1 MPELTRNRAILILV
15 CGVLALAGGLVSFIS
30 TQQWWMAILIAV
42 GVFLIIR
49 GILGIRATGPSSG
62 GPSSGGSP
70 TES

>member
-49 GILGIRATGPSSG
+49 GILGIRATR
-62 GPSSGGSP
+62 PSSGGSP

>member
-1 MPELTRNRAILILV
+1 MPELTRNRAILILI

-30 TQQWWMAILIAV
+30 TQQWWMAILIAA

-49 GILGIRATGPSSG
+49 GILGIRATGRSADGSS
-62 GPSSGGSP
+62 

>member
-1 MPELTRNRAILILV
+1 MPELTRNRAILILI

-30 TQQWWMAILIAV
+30 TQQWWMAILIAA

-49 GILGIRATGPSSG
+49 GILGIRATGRSA
-62 GPSSGGSP
+62 GGSS